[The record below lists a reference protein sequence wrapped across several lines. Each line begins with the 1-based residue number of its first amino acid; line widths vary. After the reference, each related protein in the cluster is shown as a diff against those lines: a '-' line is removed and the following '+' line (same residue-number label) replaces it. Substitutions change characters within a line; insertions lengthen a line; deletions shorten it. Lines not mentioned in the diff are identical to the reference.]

1 MTNGKKLESGFYGIK
16 ILDACV
22 YLNKNRTGRHIK

>member
-22 YLNKNRTGRHIK
+22 YLIRTELVDT